1 MKKQCDSKT
10 KCIAEKL
17 ETGSELLWFGL
28 KTLLESIMIT
38 STVILVTLYFIF
50 DGNLTNML
58 TDLLNMGDE
67 KIKDTFKVIFV
78 PILFI
83 LFAFRS
89 FEFMSFRKL
98 RSEYQ
103 GEMVKQ
109 KAETTSAEVVTGFVN
124 MQEKLKEVDVRRHK
138 IITGETGTGKTSRI
152 RNLIDILELN
162 NESTLVID
170 IKPLNIWTDMEK
182 EVKFKTANFSD
193 DISLDNYT
201 TVIIDEALNLNEH
214 PTLKD
219 AVLENFRNDKNVFIL
234 SFQKENDS
242 VDFFKKN

>member
-1 MKKQCDSKT
+1 MKKQCNSKT
-10 KCIAEKL
+10 KCIAQKL
-17 ETGSELLWFGL
+17 ETGSELLWFSL
-28 KTLLESIMIT
+28 KTLLEAIMIT

-58 TDLLNMGDE
+58 TDLLNMGEE

-89 FEFMSFRKL
+89 FEFMNIRKI
-98 RSEYQ
+98 E
-103 GEMVKQ
+103 GECRKMD
-109 KAETTSAEVVTGFVN
+109 AEVIQNTVN

-138 IITGETGTGKTSRI
+138 IITGEIGTGKTSRI

-162 NESTLVID
+162 NEKTLVID

-193 DISLDNYT
+193 DISLDNFT
-201 TVIIDEALNLNEH
+201 TVIIDEAMNLNEH
-214 PTLKD
+214 PTLKN

-242 VDFFKKN
+242 VDFFKKI

>member
-1 MKKQCDSKT
+1 MKKQCNSKT
-10 KCIAEKL
+10 KCIAQKL
-17 ETGSELLWFGL
+17 ETGSELLWFSL
-28 KTLLESIMIT
+28 KTLLEAIMIT

-58 TDLLNMGDE
+58 TDLLNMGEE

-89 FEFMSFRKL
+89 FEFMNIRKI
-98 RSEYQ
+98 E
-103 GEMVKQ
+103 GECRKMD
-109 KAETTSAEVVTGFVN
+109 AEVIQNTVN

-162 NESTLVID
+162 NENTLVID

-193 DISLDNYT
+193 DISLDNFT
-201 TVIIDEALNLNEH
+201 TVIIDEAMNLNEH
-214 PTLKD
+214 PTLKN

-242 VDFFKKN
+242 VDFFKKI

>member
-1 MKKQCDSKT
+1 MKKQCNSKT
-10 KCIAEKL
+10 KCIAQKL
-17 ETGSELLWFGL
+17 ETGSELLWFSL
-28 KTLLESIMIT
+28 KTLLEAIMIT

-50 DGNLTNML
+50 DGNLTYML
-58 TDLLNMGDE
+58 TDLLNMGEE

-89 FEFMSFRKL
+89 FEFMNIRKF
-98 RSEYQ
+98 E
-103 GEMVKQ
+103 GECRKMD
-109 KAETTSAEVVTGFVN
+109 AEVIQNTVN

-162 NESTLVID
+162 NENTLVID

-193 DISLDNYT
+193 DISLDNFT
-201 TVIIDEALNLNEH
+201 TVIIDEAMNLNEH
-214 PTLKD
+214 PTLKN

-242 VDFFKKN
+242 VDFFKKI

>member
-1 MKKQCDSKT
+1 MKKQCNSKT
-10 KCIAEKL
+10 KCIAQKL
-17 ETGSELLWFGL
+17 ETGSELLWFSL
-28 KTLLESIMIT
+28 KTLLDAIMIT
-38 STVILVTLYFIF
+38 STVILVTLYLIF

-58 TDLLNMGDE
+58 TDLLNMGEE

-89 FEFMSFRKL
+89 FEFMNIRKI
-98 RSEYQ
+98 E
-103 GEMVKQ
+103 GECRKMD
-109 KAETTSAEVVTGFVN
+109 AEVIQNTVN

-162 NESTLVID
+162 NENTLVID

-193 DISLDNYT
+193 DISLDNFT
-201 TVIIDEALNLNEH
+201 TVIIDEAMNLNEH
-214 PTLKD
+214 PTLKN

-242 VDFFKKN
+242 VDFFKKI

>member
-1 MKKQCDSKT
+1 MKKKCDSKT
-10 KCIAEKL
+10 KCIVQKL

-28 KTLLESIMIT
+28 KTMLDAIMIT

-58 TDLLNMGDE
+58 TDLLNMGEE

-103 GEMVKQ
+103 GSCRKMD
-109 KAETTSAEVVTGFVN
+109 AEVIQNSVN

-162 NESTLVID
+162 NENTLVID

-214 PTLKD
+214 PTLKN
-219 AVLENFRNDKNVFIL
+219 AVLENFRNDKNIFIL

-242 VDFFKKN
+242 VDFFKKI

>member
-1 MKKQCDSKT
+1 MKKQCNSKT
-10 KCIAEKL
+10 KCIAQKL
-17 ETGSELLWFGL
+17 ETGSELLWFSL
-28 KTLLESIMIT
+28 KTLLDAIMIT
-38 STVILVTLYFIF
+38 STVILVTLYLIF

-58 TDLLNMGDE
+58 TDLLNMGEE

-89 FEFMSFRKL
+89 FEFMNIRKI
-98 RSEYQ
+98 E
-103 GEMVKQ
+103 GECRKMD
-109 KAETTSAEVVTGFVN
+109 AEVIQNTVN

-138 IITGETGTGKTSRI
+138 IITGEIGTGKTSRI

-162 NESTLVID
+162 NEKTLVID

-193 DISLDNYT
+193 DISLDNFT
-201 TVIIDEALNLNEH
+201 TVIIDEAMNLNEH
-214 PTLKD
+214 PTLKN

-242 VDFFKKN
+242 VDFFKKI

>member
-1 MKKQCDSKT
+1 MKKQCNSKT
-10 KCIAEKL
+10 KCIAQKL
-17 ETGSELLWFGL
+17 ETGSELLWFSL
-28 KTLLESIMIT
+28 KTLLEAIMIT
-38 STVILVTLYFIF
+38 STVILVTLYLIF

-58 TDLLNMGDE
+58 TDLLNMGEE

-89 FEFMSFRKL
+89 FEFMNIRKF
-98 RSEYQ
+98 E
-103 GEMVKQ
+103 GECRKMD
-109 KAETTSAEVVTGFVN
+109 AEVIQNTVN

-138 IITGETGTGKTSRI
+138 IITGEVGTGKTSRI

-162 NESTLVID
+162 NENTLVID

-193 DISLDNYT
+193 DISLDNFT
-201 TVIIDEALNLNEH
+201 TVIIDEAMNLNEH
-214 PTLKD
+214 PTLKN

-242 VDFFKKN
+242 VDFFKKI

>member
-1 MKKQCDSKT
+1 MKKQCNSKT
-10 KCIAEKL
+10 KCIAQKL
-17 ETGSELLWFGL
+17 ETGSELLWFSL
-28 KTLLESIMIT
+28 KTLLEAIMIT

-58 TDLLNMGDE
+58 TDLLNMGEE

-89 FEFMSFRKL
+89 FEFMNIRKF
-98 RSEYQ
+98 E
-103 GEMVKQ
+103 GECRKMD
-109 KAETTSAEVVTGFVN
+109 AEVIQNTVN

-162 NESTLVID
+162 NEKTLVID

-193 DISLDNYT
+193 DISLDNFT
-201 TVIIDEALNLNEH
+201 TVIIDEAMNLNEH
-214 PTLKD
+214 PTLKN

-242 VDFFKKN
+242 VDFFKKI

>member
-1 MKKQCDSKT
+1 MKKQCNSKT
-10 KCIAEKL
+10 KCIAQKL
-17 ETGSELLWFGL
+17 ETGSELLWFSL
-28 KTLLESIMIT
+28 KTLLDAIMIT
-38 STVILVTLYFIF
+38 STVILVTLYLIF

-58 TDLLNMGDE
+58 TDLLNMGEE

-89 FEFMSFRKL
+89 FEFMNIRKI
-98 RSEYQ
+98 E
-103 GEMVKQ
+103 GECRKMD
-109 KAETTSAEVVTGFVN
+109 AEVIQNTVN

-162 NESTLVID
+162 NEKTLVID

-193 DISLDNYT
+193 DISLDNFT
-201 TVIIDEALNLNEH
+201 TVIIDEAMNLNEH
-214 PTLKD
+214 PTLKN

-242 VDFFKKN
+242 VDFFKKI